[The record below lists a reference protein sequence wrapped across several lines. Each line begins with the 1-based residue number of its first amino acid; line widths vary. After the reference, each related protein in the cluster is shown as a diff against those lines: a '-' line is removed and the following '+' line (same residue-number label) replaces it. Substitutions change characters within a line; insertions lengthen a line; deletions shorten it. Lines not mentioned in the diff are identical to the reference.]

1 MIKQYR
7 DELKQVRE
15 KTKKNEIKNKSK
27 RAQEFVVDIT
37 KDVRAN
43 ARLFKPDEPAFMPA
57 GEYFFTVSF
66 LICALVFALTT
77 NYQTGVSPD
86 TADVDAGYSKY
97 RDLIQKLY
105 PFF

>member
-1 MIKQYR
+1 M
-7 DELKQVRE
+7 
-15 KTKKNEIKNKSK
+15 NKSK
-27 RAQEFVVDIT
+27 RAQEFVLDIT

-43 ARLFKPDEPAFMPA
+43 ARMFKPDEPKYMPA

-77 NYQTGVSPD
+77 NYQEGILPD
-86 TADVDAGYSKY
+86 TPDVKDGYSKY
-97 RDLIQKLY
+97 KDLIQKLY